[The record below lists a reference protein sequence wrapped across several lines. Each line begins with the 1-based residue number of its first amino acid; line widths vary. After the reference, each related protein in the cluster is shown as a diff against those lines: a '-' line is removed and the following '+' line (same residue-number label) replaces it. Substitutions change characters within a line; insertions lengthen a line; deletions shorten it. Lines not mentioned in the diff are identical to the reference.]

1 MPYHQNTF
9 SERKLSNTTMVST
22 SLNGPN
28 NKQNISNK
36 NYDKSSNITKK
47 EWVYMNKNSKDF
59 TNANNMN
66 NDYYKLE
73 KIYQDKIN
81 ELDISEREYRTIKD
95 SYYKKLNN
103 LEKTKK
109 EFEILKEKN
118 ANLKKMIL
126 NMMKIKNITKVK

>member
-1 MPYHQNTF
+1 
-9 SERKLSNTTMVST
+9 
-22 SLNGPN
+22 
-28 NKQNISNK
+28 
-36 NYDKSSNITKK
+36 
-47 EWVYMNKNSKDF
+47 MNKNSKDF

-126 NMMKIKNITKVK
+126 NMMKIKNITKDK